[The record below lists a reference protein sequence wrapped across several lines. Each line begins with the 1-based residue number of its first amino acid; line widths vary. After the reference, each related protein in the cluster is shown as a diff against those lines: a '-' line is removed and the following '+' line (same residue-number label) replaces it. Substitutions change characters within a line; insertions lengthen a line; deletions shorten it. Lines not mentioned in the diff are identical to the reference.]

1 MSGIYDL
8 ESNLHQNCSFAWH
21 HVFSH
26 GEVDLG
32 GVGVGFKSFHNFNHL
47 NATPHREAIVS
58 RLCGGLRKQNIRC
71 DNVLNCFA
79 WIEIFLI
86 EIALFFI

>member
-1 MSGIYDL
+1 MFGIYDL

-47 NATPHREAIVS
+47 NATPHREAIIS

-71 DNVLNCFA
+71 DNVLVG
-79 WIEIFLI
+79 LKYPY
-86 EIALFFI
+86 